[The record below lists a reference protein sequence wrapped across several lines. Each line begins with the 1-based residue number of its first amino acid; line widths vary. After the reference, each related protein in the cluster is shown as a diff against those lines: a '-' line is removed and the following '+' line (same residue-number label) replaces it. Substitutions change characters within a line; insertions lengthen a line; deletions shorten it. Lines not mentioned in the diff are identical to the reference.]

1 MRFSLQS
8 SSNSSR
14 SPRARAS
21 KVGHATCTPKTNK
34 DSAHDSVENVL
45 KARRKMSTKVNDM
58 ENIQGSLTRSN
69 FAQHSFGFCF
79 VWKTNFPGKCTT
91 KGERFKG
98 EWTLVREKGSGWEE
112 TGSETKSCDVAS
124 LLAYRKDSMEILRL
138 SLVPGEKIHCGI
150 KFQVEI
156 FSFTSSD
163 GPFSSLWHRKAFS
176 TLSLQKLFSFCFG
189 FYWLTFLSLH
199 VMISV
204 VTKRFLLQLEEI
216 SLLKSDEHN
225 KIVNA

>member
-58 ENIQGSLTRSN
+58 ENIQGSLTHTLARSN
-69 FAQHSFGFCF
+69 FAQHSFGFFF

-98 EWTLVREKGSGWEE
+98 EWTLVREEGSGWEE

-124 LLAYRKDSMEILRL
+124 LLAYRIKDSMETQRL
-138 SLVPGEKIHCGI
+138 SLVPGEKSIA
-150 KFQVEI
+150 E
-156 FSFTSSD
+156 
-163 GPFSSLWHRKAFS
+163 
-176 TLSLQKLFSFCFG
+176 
-189 FYWLTFLSLH
+189 
-199 VMISV
+199 
-204 VTKRFLLQLEEI
+204 
-216 SLLKSDEHN
+216 
-225 KIVNA
+225 

>member
-58 ENIQGSLTRSN
+58 ENIQGSLTHTLARSN
-69 FAQHSFGFCF
+69 FAQHSFGFFF

-91 KGERFKG
+91 KGR
-98 EWTLVREKGSGWEE
+98 GSKVNEL
-112 TGSETKSCDVAS
+112 SCGKKVLDGKKLGQRRNRVTW
-124 LLAYRKDSMEILRL
+124 LLY
-138 SLVPGEKIHCGI
+138 
-150 KFQVEI
+150 
-156 FSFTSSD
+156 
-163 GPFSSLWHRKAFS
+163 
-176 TLSLQKLFSFCFG
+176 
-189 FYWLTFLSLH
+189 
-199 VMISV
+199 
-204 VTKRFLLQLEEI
+204 
-216 SLLKSDEHN
+216 
-225 KIVNA
+225 